1 MTFLVKYLNR
11 QIIDATRWIQ
21 MLKTHVLIH
30 RLLLNCGDE
39 FKDQLKRMQQW
50 VAEDRNKDSRIK
62 CLFSIRNWR
71 DESGP
76 DANELSGWTR
86 SYAGYLEEYVAT
98 LDHIPRLDQ
107 MAAGS
112 GGASAQPTELRTCD
126 ETELMEKL
134 PRVQHLMRRLLECE
148 ATNQTLT
155 RNEVVIAGTA
165 LLMKDSF
172 KIYRLVNDGIIRLI
186 DLFFEMT
193 KLNAMKA
200 LDVYRKATSQGEALE
215 RVYRNAN
222 EWERFRETKF
232 PQIEN
237 PPASFLQTM
246 EEYAKSASSEGAA
259 AQNGAQGRAAA
270 PAQAPAA
277 AGSPTA
283 AAAAAAMAAR
293 GAAARARGA
302 AARPAPAPAP
312 APAPT
317 SPIDDLLGSLSV
329 ADSPA
334 PPAPSAGGVVDLFA
348 APAGLPGPEPRA
360 DTVPAPV
367 ATGAAAAARLRTRS
381 GSRTP
386 SPRRKRAPGT
396 PAGRP
401 ATAAPGTREGPP
413 RTGPRC
419 PRPGARRARTLSGRT
434 PSGSRS
440 PR

>member
-71 DESGP
+71 DENGP

-293 GAAARARGA
+293 APPPRARRR
-302 AARPAPAPAP
+302 RP
-312 APAPT
+312 
-317 SPIDDLLGSLSV
+317 
-329 ADSPA
+329 
-334 PPAPSAGGVVDLFA
+334 PPP
-348 APAGLPGPEPRA
+348 PPR
-360 DTVPAPV
+360 PP
-367 ATGAAAAARLRTRS
+367 
-381 GSRTP
+381 P
-386 SPRRKRAPGT
+386 PRR
-396 PAGRP
+396 
-401 ATAAPGTREGPP
+401 PP
-413 RTGPRC
+413 RSTTCSAAC
-419 PRPGARRARTLSGRT
+419 P
-434 PSGSRS
+434 
-440 PR
+440 

>member
-71 DESGP
+71 DENGP

-293 GAAARARGA
+293 EAAARARRR
-302 AARPAPAPAP
+302 RP
-312 APAPT
+312 
-317 SPIDDLLGSLSV
+317 
-329 ADSPA
+329 
-334 PPAPSAGGVVDLFA
+334 PPP
-348 APAGLPGPEPRA
+348 PPR
-360 DTVPAPV
+360 PP
-367 ATGAAAAARLRTRS
+367 
-381 GSRTP
+381 P
-386 SPRRKRAPGT
+386 PRR
-396 PAGRP
+396 
-401 ATAAPGTREGPP
+401 PP
-413 RTGPRC
+413 RSTTCSAAC
-419 PRPGARRARTLSGRT
+419 P
-434 PSGSRS
+434 
-440 PR
+440 